1 MSDYY
6 DKDKN
11 NSENNNNLKIS
22 LDEMDNNNI
31 NDIDKYSKKLIK
43 SFKKGNTP
51 NDKSNNIEATT
62 TERKPID
69 IIKES
74 DNNEINDTSVDI
86 KTDFGEENIDIKKAY
101 KFKNHISA
109 LNSIN
114 KSAMSISTSKEIKI
128 AQESQNKEITPSEDK
143 KNENNIIIEN
153 DKSNVSFGKIKSK
166 KSNVV
171 TPGIENIKKS
181 DNLSNYFHNDTLK
194 NDEYFSFDN
203 FSNYK
208 SIYFK
213 EIMLFKTIEF
223 EKQYETLKNTE
234 IFHTSIIYK
243 KKECILL
250 LKNEYLYILEQKSIK
265 EKKDSKIK
273 NNENNP
279 DISLIRQLKKDEMTK
294 DESILKKQYEISHPL
309 VCLNF
314 NLLSCKLLLNKK
326 NTNKNNKKFQI
337 QILILGTSKKISF
350 FFQDYDIYKKYSYL
364 IGSTINTSE
373 GYKMNKIGLSFRTK
387 SFYKDTYITTS
398 IFESL
403 AKTGDLVLFRTLD
416 CLSDCQRFFT
426 RDQYDHIALI
436 IKINRTIELL
446 ETTSNENCN
455 LLEWN
460 SFKYRLFNLVFKKV
474 VLRRL
479 NIEEENLQK
488 RKEIQENIEKKS
500 MEFIT
505 KVNKKKY
512 IMSILKM
519 IIDKEPKDYEI
530 SGEWDKAKGF
540 CCSALTAAYYIYNGV
555 MKLEKSV
562 HCVRPG
568 DFEQDRN
575 RIVIL
580 PGFSFGPE
588 KIIEFST

>member
-1 MSDYY
+1 MSDYN
-6 DKDKN
+6 DKDIK
-11 NSENNNNLKIS
+11 NSEPSSNLKIS

-31 NDIDKYSKKLIK
+31 NGNDKYYKKSIK
-43 SFKKGNTP
+43 STKKGKTTNE
-51 NDKSNNIEATT
+51 KSNIIEATT

-69 IIKES
+69 IRKES
-74 DNNEINDTSVDI
+74 DNNENNDTSVDI
-86 KTDFGEENIDIKKAY
+86 KTDFCEENINIKNTY
-101 KFKNHISA
+101 NFNSHNSD
-109 LNSIN
+109 LNLIYNSG
-114 KSAMSISTSKEIKI
+114 MFISTSKEIKI
-128 AQESQNKEITPSEDK
+128 AQQSQNKEITHNEDK
-143 KNENNIIIEN
+143 KIENDINKEN
-153 DKSNVSFGKIKSK
+153 DKSNNSFGEIKSK

-171 TPGIENIKKS
+171 TPGVENSKKS
-181 DNLSNYFHNDTLK
+181 DNLSFNFYNDSLK
-194 NDEYFSFDN
+194 YEYFSFDN
-203 FSNYK
+203 YSNYK
-208 SIYFK
+208 SIFFK
-213 EIMLFKTIEF
+213 EKMLFKNIEF
-223 EKQYETLKNTE
+223 ERQYEALKNTE

-265 EKKDSKIK
+265 EKKDSKKIK

-279 DISLIRQLKKDEMTK
+279 DISLIKQIKKDEMSK

-309 VCLNF
+309 ICLNF
-314 NLLSCKLLLNKK
+314 NLLSCRLLLNKK
-326 NTNKNNKKFQI
+326 NTNKNNTKFEI
-337 QILILGTSKKISF
+337 QILILGTLKKISF
-350 FFQDYDIYKKYSYL
+350 FFQNYDIYKKYSYL
-364 IGSTINTSE
+364 IGSKINNSE

-387 SFYKDTYITTS
+387 DFYKDTYITTS
-398 IFESL
+398 IFESI

-436 IKINRTIELL
+436 IKTNGTIELL

-455 LLEWN
+455 LLEWK
-460 SFKYRLFNLVFKKV
+460 SFKYRLFNLVFKKI

-488 RKEIQENIEKKS
+488 RNEIQENIEKGS
-500 MEFIT
+500 IEFLQ
-505 KVNKKKY
+505 KVKKKKY

-540 CCSALTAAYYIYNGV
+540 CCSALTAAYYIYNGI

-562 HCVRPG
+562 HCIRPG
-568 DFEQDRN
+568 DFEQDKN

>member
-1 MSDYY
+1 MSDYN
-6 DKDKN
+6 DKDIK
-11 NSENNNNLKIS
+11 NSEPSSNLKIS

-31 NDIDKYSKKLIK
+31 NGNDKYYKKSIK
-43 SFKKGNTP
+43 STKKGKTTNE
-51 NDKSNNIEATT
+51 KSNIIEATT

-69 IIKES
+69 IRKES
-74 DNNEINDTSVDI
+74 DNNENNDTSVDI
-86 KTDFGEENIDIKKAY
+86 KTDFCEENINIKNDY
-101 KFKNHISA
+101 NFNSHNSA
-109 LNSIN
+109 LSLIYNSG
-114 KSAMSISTSKEIKI
+114 MSKSTSKEIKI
-128 AQESQNKEITPSEDK
+128 AQQSQNKEITSNEDK
-143 KNENNIIIEN
+143 KLENNINKEN
-153 DKSNVSFGKIKSK
+153 DKSNNSFGEIKNK

-171 TPGIENIKKS
+171 ILEVDNSKKT
-181 DNLSNYFHNDTLK
+181 DNLSINFYNDTLK
-194 NDEYFSFDN
+194 YEYFSSDN
-203 FSNYK
+203 YSNYK
-208 SIYFK
+208 SLFFK
-213 EIMLFKTIEF
+213 EKMLFKNIEF
-223 EKQYETLKNTE
+223 ERQYEILKKDE

-243 KKECILL
+243 KKECTLL

-265 EKKDSKIK
+265 EKKDSKKIK

-279 DISLIRQLKKDEMTK
+279 DISLIKQIKKDEMSK

-309 VCLNF
+309 ICLNF
-314 NLLSCKLLLNKK
+314 NLLSCRLLLNKK
-326 NTNKNNKKFQI
+326 NTNKNNTKFEI
-337 QILILGTSKKISF
+337 QILILGTLKKISF
-350 FFQDYDIYKKYSYL
+350 FFQNYDIYKKYSYL
-364 IGSTINTSE
+364 IGSKINNSE

-387 SFYKDTYITTS
+387 DFYKDTYITTS
-398 IFESL
+398 IFESI

-436 IKINRTIELL
+436 IKTNGTIELL

-455 LLEWN
+455 LLEWK
-460 SFKYRLFNLVFKKV
+460 SFKYRLFNLVFKKI

-488 RKEIQENIEKKS
+488 RNEIQENIEKGS
-500 MEFIT
+500 IEFLQ
-505 KVNKKKY
+505 KVKKKKY

-540 CCSALTAAYYIYNGV
+540 CCSALTAAYYIYNGI

-562 HCVRPG
+562 HCIRPG
-568 DFEQDRN
+568 DFEQDKN

>member
-294 DESILKKQYEISHPL
+294 DEIILKKQYEISHPL